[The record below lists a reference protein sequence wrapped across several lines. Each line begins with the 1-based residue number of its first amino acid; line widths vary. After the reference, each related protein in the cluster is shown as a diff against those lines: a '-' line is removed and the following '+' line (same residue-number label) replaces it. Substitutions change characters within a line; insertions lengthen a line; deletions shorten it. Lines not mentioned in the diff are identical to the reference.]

1 MKVLSDNDVAEGYVR
16 ALRSTEG
23 ITVDR
28 VVDRFGERV
37 PDSELIAYAEEHD
50 RVVFTGDQR
59 FLYDD
64 ESGETPPPRIDDADC
79 GVIFYRQDREPSVGA
94 VVTSIQRI
102 AEDYPE
108 YCQIREYVP
117 Q

>member
-1 MKVLSDNDVAEGYVR
+1 VKILSDNDVAEGYVR

-50 RVVFTGDQR
+50 RVVFTGDAFSTTGPAR
-59 FLYDD
+59 RRRP
-64 ESGETPPPRIDDADC
+64 ESTPTVA
-79 GVIFYRQDREPSVGA
+79 
-94 VVTSIQRI
+94 
-102 AEDYPE
+102 
-108 YCQIREYVP
+108 
-117 Q
+117 

>member
-16 ALRSTEG
+16 ALRSTEE

-59 FLYDD
+59 FLYD
-64 ESGETPPPRIDDADC
+64 ESGETPPRIDADC
-79 GVIFYRQDREPSVGA
+79 GVIFYRQDRTPSVGA

-102 AEDYPE
+102 AEDYPD
-108 YCQIREYVP
+108 YRQIREYVP
-117 Q
+117 R

>member
-1 MKVLSDNDVAEGYVR
+1 VKVLSDNDVAEGYVR

-64 ESGETPPPRIDDADC
+64 ESGETPPPRIDADC
-79 GVIFYRQDREPSVGA
+79 SVIFYRQDRTPSVGA

-102 AEDYPE
+102 AEDYPD
-108 YCQIREYVP
+108 YRQIREYVP
-117 Q
+117 R

>member
-1 MKVLSDNDVAEGYVR
+1 MKILSDNDVAEGYVQT
-16 ALRSTEG
+16 LRSTEG

-64 ESGETPPPRIDDADC
+64 ESGETPPPRIDADC
-79 GVIFYRQDREPSVGA
+79 SVIFYRQDRTPSVGA

-102 AEDYPE
+102 AEDYPD
-108 YCQIREYVP
+108 YRQIREYVP
-117 Q
+117 R